1 MYTPANQNNGSSK
14 KIRSLIVISMMIAL
28 MVLLSACGQNNET
41 ATNQQE
47 SGVTDTGVA
56 SSDEATTSTD
66 GTQQLVIKA
75 TNYAFDQ
82 KEYHVKKGQPVQ
94 IVFESVQGNH
104 GVMIPALNVDL
115 DSQTTTA
122 TVTPQEAGQF
132 DIACSIMCG
141 SGHST
146 MVAKLIV
153 DEA

>member
-1 MYTPANQNNGSSK
+1 MSHYKRT
-14 KIRSLIVISMMIAL
+14 LIIVSMMIAV
-28 MVLLSACGQNNET
+28 MVLLSACGQKNES
-41 ATNQQE
+41 NPPQ
-47 SGVTDTGVA
+47 SGVTETGVA
-56 SSDEATTSTD
+56 PAD
-66 GTQQLVIKA
+66 GTEQLMIKA

-115 DSQTTTA
+115 DSQNTTA

>member
-1 MYTPANQNNGSSK
+1 MK
-14 KIRSLIVISMMIAL
+14 KYLLIGVTAAMLIL
-28 MVLLSACGQNNET
+28 TTACGGQNQGASNSSE
-41 ATNQQE
+41 Q

-56 SSDEATTSTD
+56 TSEN
-66 GTQQLVIKA
+66 GAASGEQLVVKA

-82 KEYHVKKGQPVQ
+82 KEYHVKKGQPIT
-94 IVFESVQGNH
+94 IVFDNEEGNH
-104 GVMIPALNVDL
+104 GLAIPALNVNL
-115 DSQTTTA
+115 NSSNSTM

-132 DIACSIMCG
+132 DMACSIMCG

>member
-1 MYTPANQNNGSSK
+1 MYTPSQPNTKVNTYK
-14 KIRSLIVISMMIAL
+14 RTLIIVSMMIAV
-28 MVLLSACGQNNET
+28 MVLLSACGQKNES
-41 ATNQQE
+41 ATNPPQ
-47 SGVTDTGVA
+47 SGVTETGVA
-56 SSDEATTSTD
+56 PAD
-66 GTQQLVIKA
+66 GTEQLMIKA

-115 DSQTTTA
+115 DSQNTTA